1 MHPSSSSVS
10 PSDSSLPETETVTL
24 TRASDIGKPTQSRS
38 SPSLSTVTTE
48 DPSLTQTGYPIS
60 LSSGWASF
68 TNSSTETGTATETRT
83 YSQTVP
89 SAGSSAYSFNTGSTG
104 ISTGVTTASPATTVT
119 ASTDGPGTPP
129 LPSTSQKVTNAHHH
143 QLDQLDQFWGVW
155 NSHEPPG
162 VNAVSQL
169 FLCNTIASIDD
180 CVFLDF
186 IFSCFGYSSF
196 DNYQQIFDLKPGLGS
211 RQLVSYLCFLNSILG
226 CEAVHFKCMELLSYH
241 SFACFNSHLDF
252 LSAIPYPI
260 KLDQLYSSKAEL
272 RVDEH
277 LCTRKLQLWPFRHRI
292 WFVERDESQLFSRQF
307 DSDSIQRKLD
317 AFLYPDPR
325 TETHAAPTTFRT
337 SVAKSGAG
345 SQGVESSTGLAPV
358 TSLPNNP
365 NYPWGGDSPI
375 HRHENVTELNNGMA
389 RVGVD
394 ARTYA
399 WPRWAEVVDRLRT
412 LWS

>member
-83 YSQTVP
+83 YSQT
-89 SAGSSAYSFNTGSTG
+89 
-104 ISTGVTTASPATTVT
+104 
-119 ASTDGPGTPP
+119 
-129 LPSTSQKVTNAHHH
+129 
-143 QLDQLDQFWGVW
+143 FWGVW